1 MQLILYSSIV
11 SMNIKL
17 RTTRHYK
24 THTYIQIYILHL
36 HFLGG
41 PIQICGGPIR
51 INGGPIRISGGPIRI
66 SGGTTVAVTNGC
78 EKYNRI
84 IIIKYKH
91 TTKLPVYISPIFL
104 RNINFP
110 V

>member
-24 THTYIQIYILHL
+24 THTYIEIYILHL

-51 INGGPIRISGGPIRI
+51 INGGPIRISGG
-66 SGGTTVAVTNGC
+66 TTVTVTNGC

-91 TTKLPVYISPIFL
+91 TTKLPVYISPILL